1 MLSTFAFG
9 EAPFCVDDAS
19 ISVVQNVDGTA
30 AISFGASAT
39 ALKLLVLSGAAS
51 VTVTTTSASDRIRL
65 VSAAASTAVTAANA
79 FSRMRGVD
87 ASVEIVT
94 TVNGQAVGVFVTSG
108 GVSFALNQVCLA
120 QILGDAWTEVAEG
133 TETWADQTA
142 SGTWGTQ
149 SKGIGTWTDISENSV
164 TWTGVND
171 GGEEWLV
178 Q

>member
-39 ALKLLVLSGAAS
+39 ALKLLVALSGAAS

-79 FSRMRGVD
+79 FSRIRGMD
-87 ASVEIVT
+87 ASVEVVT
-94 TVNGQAVGVFVTSG
+94 TVDGQAVGVFVTSG

-133 TETWADQTA
+133 TETW
-142 SGTWGTQ
+142 
-149 SKGIGTWTDISENSV
+149 TDISRKRGDLDRRER
-164 TWTGVND
+164 WR
-171 GGEEWLV
+171 
-178 Q
+178 